1 MDSFMKRKECVT
13 YCLHHK
19 SLIPLKKVGMASAP
33 LNIALVKYWGKRNE
47 ELHLPLTSSLSL
59 SLALKTTTEVHI
71 SSRKERE
78 KDYFELNG
86 KPLHETSSFYKRL
99 SSYLDLFRSSEEVSF
114 QVLTTNEMPTAAGL
128 ASSASGFAA
137 LVLALDNLFGW
148 SLPRESLS
156 ILARLGSGSACRSL
170 FHGFA
175 LWQKGTRLD
184 GLDSHAV
191 PLSDTW
197 PTLAMAYIPISQE
210 EKPISSREA
219 MKKTVLTSPL
229 FQLWPDLVETHIEK
243 ACQAIQQRSFQALG
257 EIAEQ
262 SALSMHATMMAARP
276 PILFFK
282 PTTIDVLHRVWQA
295 RAKGFHVYA
304 TLDAGPNVKLLFQE
318 DERSCLH
325 QHFPEAINLDP
336 LW

>member
-1 MDSFMKRKECVT
+1 MKRKQCVD
-13 YCLHHK
+13 YCLRHK
-19 SLIPLKKVGMASAP
+19 SLTPLKKVGTASAP

-59 SLALKTTTEVHI
+59 SVSLKTTTEVHLC
-71 SSRKERE
+71 SRKERE

-86 KPLHETSSFYKRL
+86 KPLHETSTFYKRL
-99 SSYLDLFRSSEEVSF
+99 SSYLDLFRASEDMIF
-114 QVLTTNEMPTAAGL
+114 HVLTTNEMPTAAGL

-148 SLPRESLS
+148 ALPTESLS

-170 FHGFA
+170 FPGFV
-175 LWQKGTRLD
+175 LWQKGIRSD
-184 GLDSHAV
+184 GLDSHAT
-191 PLSDTW
+191 PITDTW
-197 PTLAMAYIPISQE
+197 PTLAMAYVPISQE

-219 MKKTVLTSPL
+219 MKRTVSTSPL
-229 FQLWPDLVETHIEK
+229 FQLWPDLVETHITK
-243 ACQAIQQRSFQALG
+243 ACQAIQQRSFNTLG

-262 SALSMHATMMAARP
+262 SALTMHATMMTSSP

-282 PTTIDVLHRVWQA
+282 PFTVDVLHRVWKA
-295 RAKGFHVYA
+295 REKGLHVYA

-318 DERSCLH
+318 EQRPLLH
-325 QHFPEAINLDP
+325 HYFPEAINLDP
-336 LW
+336 IW